1 MTKSEK
7 LTLEAWNIWLIQN
20 QLSTVN
26 SDVNLRLSVLGQAF
40 TGGWEAAIHSVM
52 TQLSGFVEQTNEI
65 ENVEATNTGNVPFTV
80 RAYNCLRAE
89 GIETIGDLLK
99 YSERDLCRIP
109 NMGRKSIK
117 DIKEVLASMN
127 LLLRQSKQS
136 VREGSLDSA
145 PVKKKVPRPSS
156 WSSVEQRTAY
166 INDCRKRRLA
176 IYYAWKYAGKTV
188 RELAALH
195 SVTPGR
201 IHQILG
207 RAERDRRDRRLEQ
220 LPSLESIKADAM
232 RKPIPPWLREDQV
245 NEPNHDQRS

>member
-26 SDVNLRLSVLGQAF
+26 SDVNLRLSVLGQVF
-40 TGGWEAAIHSVM
+40 TGGWEAAIYSVM
-52 TQLSGFVEQTNEI
+52 TQLSGFVEQTKEI

-127 LLLRQSKQS
+127 LMLKA
-136 VREGSLDSA
+136 VE
-145 PVKKKVPRPSS
+145 KKLSPAAKSNRDRLNSYTN
-156 WSSVEQRTAY
+156 E
-166 INDCRKRRLA
+166 CRKRRLG
-176 IYYAWKYAGKTV
+176 IYAQFK
-188 RELAALH
+188 RENKNDSGAC
-195 SVTPGR
+195 
-201 IHQILG
+201 
-207 RAERDRRDRRLEQ
+207 
-220 LPSLESIKADAM
+220 
-232 RKPIPPWLREDQV
+232 
-245 NEPNHDQRS
+245 

>member
-1 MTKSEK
+1 MNK
-7 LTLEAWNIWLIQN
+7 LLDWEIYLTNNNLSITNSADRLEH
-20 QLSTVN
+20 S
-26 SDVNLRLSVLGQAF
+26 SVGKAF
-40 TGGWEAAIHSVM
+40 SAGWEAALESARIRISMSLDEVKE
-52 TQLSGFVEQTNEI
+52 VK
-65 ENVEATNTGNVPFTV
+65 NVDATKIGNIPFTV

-127 LLLRQSKQS
+127 LMLKA
-136 VREGSLDSA
+136 VE
-145 PVKKKVPRPSS
+145 KKLSPAAKSNRDRLNSYTN
-156 WSSVEQRTAY
+156 E
-166 INDCRKRRLA
+166 CRKRRLG
-176 IYYAWKYAGKTV
+176 IYAQFKRENKTIQ
-188 RELAALH
+188 ELADLH
-195 SVTPGR
+195 GISRGR
-201 IHQILG
+201 IHQILV
-207 RAERDRRDRRLEQ
+207 RAERDIKLVHDK

>member
-40 TGGWEAAIHSVM
+40 TGGWEAAIYSVM
-52 TQLSGFVEQTNEI
+52 TQLSGFVEQTKEI

-127 LLLRQSKQS
+127 LLLK
-136 VREGSLDSA
+136 A
-145 PVKKKVPRPSS
+145 PSRTIVEKKLSFAAKSNKDRLNSYTN
-156 WSSVEQRTAY
+156 E
-166 INDCRKRRLA
+166 CRKRRLG
-176 IYYAWKYAGKTV
+176 IYAQFKRGKQNDSG
-188 RELAALH
+188 AC
-195 SVTPGR
+195 
-201 IHQILG
+201 
-207 RAERDRRDRRLEQ
+207 
-220 LPSLESIKADAM
+220 
-232 RKPIPPWLREDQV
+232 
-245 NEPNHDQRS
+245 

>member
-52 TQLSGFVEQTNEI
+52 TQLSGFVEQTKEI

-127 LLLRQSKQS
+127 LMLK
-136 VREGSLDSA
+136 A
-145 PVKKKVPRPSS
+145 PSRTV
-156 WSSVEQRTAY
+156 VEKTLSPAAKSNRDRLNSYT
-166 INDCRKRRLA
+166 NECRKRRLG
-176 IYYAWKYAGKTV
+176 IYAQFKRENKTIQ
-188 RELAALH
+188 ELADLH
-195 SVTPGR
+195 GISRGR
-201 IHQILG
+201 IHQILV
-207 RAERDRRDRRLEQ
+207 RAERDIKLVHDK